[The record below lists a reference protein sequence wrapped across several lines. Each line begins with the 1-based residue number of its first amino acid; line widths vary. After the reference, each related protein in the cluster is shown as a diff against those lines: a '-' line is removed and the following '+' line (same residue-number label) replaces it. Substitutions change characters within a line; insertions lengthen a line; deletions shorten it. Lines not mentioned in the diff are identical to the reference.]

1 MLGWLDASIG
11 GRSHVDSHGPLCPG
25 SSLRSQGTCG
35 DAGTES
41 AGDTGETSRRDASR
55 RKAGD
60 AQARAD
66 AGEARQHTHTYDRR

>member
-1 MLGWLDASIG
+1 MLRWLDASIG

-41 AGDTGETSRRDASR
+41 AGDTGETSRR
-55 RKAGD
+55 KAGD